1 MVPGALL
8 RHPDLAESVQFAL
21 NGLGFSAVPFG
32 QSDDESLTE
41 VFSCIRHLLDLR
53 ERAMCQSEVSRR

>member
-1 MVPGALL
+1 MGSGGLM
-8 RHPDLAESVQFAL
+8 RHQDLADSVQFAL

-53 ERAMCQSEVSRR
+53 ERAMGHSEVGD